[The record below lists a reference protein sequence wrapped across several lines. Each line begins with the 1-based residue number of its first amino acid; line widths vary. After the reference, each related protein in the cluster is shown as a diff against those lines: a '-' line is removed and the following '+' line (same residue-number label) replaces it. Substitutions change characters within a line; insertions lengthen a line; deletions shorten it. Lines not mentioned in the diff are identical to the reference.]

1 MPLVIALVI
10 VFVLMVTMWIAI
22 AKERGPSPADV
33 AIAYER
39 AWSELDF
46 GLLYDLSGEELRD
59 GLRRDQFIAAKRTA
73 YANTEH
79 RVRIAASIEVE
90 TFAAGNETALVVT
103 RVTADGGTVR
113 NNVVLER
120 RAPGWLVVAY
130 SLRREHDAGTAA
142 S

>member
-1 MPLVIALVI
+1 VPLVIALVI
-10 VFVLMVTMWIAI
+10 VFLLMITMWIAI

-46 GLLYDLSGEELRD
+46 GLLYDLSGDELRD
-59 GLRRDQFIAAKRTA
+59 GLRRDQFVAAKRTA

-79 RVRIAASIEVE
+79 ARLAAEIEVD

-103 RVTADGGTVR
+103 QVTADGGTVR

-120 RAPGWLVVAY
+120 RPPGWLVVAY
-130 SLRREHDAGTAA
+130 SLRPERDAGTAA

>member
-1 MPLVIALVI
+1 VPLVVALVI
-10 VFVLMVTMWIAI
+10 VLLLMITMWIAI

-33 AIAYER
+33 AVAYER

-46 GLLYDLSGEELRD
+46 GLLYDLSGDELRD
-59 GLRRDQFIAAKRTA
+59 GLRRDQFIAAKRSA

-79 RVRIAASIEVE
+79 RARLTAEIEVE
-90 TFAAGNETALVVT
+90 MFAAGNETALVVT
-103 RVTADGGTVR
+103 QVSADGGTVR

-120 RAPGWLVVAY
+120 RPPGWLVVAY
-130 SLRREHDAGTAA
+130 SLRPERDAGTAA